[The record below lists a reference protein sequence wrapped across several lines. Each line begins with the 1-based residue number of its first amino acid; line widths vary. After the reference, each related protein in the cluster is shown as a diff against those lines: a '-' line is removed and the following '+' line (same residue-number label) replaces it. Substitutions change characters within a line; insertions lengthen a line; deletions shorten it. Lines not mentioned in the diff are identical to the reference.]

1 MLNTLSGMTKRLL
14 AALGMPSEN
23 DDAPTL
29 STRDVQNITR
39 VLNSTTD
46 VRVLLLFKMVS
57 GVDNVY
63 VDQEGLTQL
72 FEHYPRNVGT
82 FAQDQYPE
90 FFRVLLRK
98 FQLNVRSR
106 IVFGEFYAIVLD
118 DPDALESL
126 SRFTVHPD
134 WCVGPSKQ
142 TSEPNFTT
150 RPGIGWIG
158 HFASLSGV
166 ILFVILSVMA
176 IFSMQFI
183 RRSGHFQ
190 KWIVTPLT
198 IFIIEKLY
206 YSLTQCSSNSGR
218 IHIESATIEQSNV
231 ISLKIHRSKSFRFQ
245 LGDYIFINLPRVA
258 PFEFHSFTV
267 SSAPQESNYITV
279 HIQAISNWTKRVYEY
294 FKNMPENQ
302 KNERNIK
309 VYRSDLNPTRAIVEH
324 IQNADATS
332 SSATND
338 IQNQNN
344 HPGSSLPPSAHKDW
358 IVINGL
364 YSSCALY
371 IFDANVSITTRKI
384 LQRMSF
390 EWLLNLLRQFEEEQ
404 ETYSTSNP
412 GENRFL
418 DIHLFFTQIKNDENI
433 GNVPLDV
440 VTKTWAQV
448 AGNDIFTSLRT
459 KTQIG
464 RSNWTEL
471 FDRLISNENAST
483 ADDVN
488 VFFRGSPIMGNSIR
502 EHCEKFRFHFFKEF

>member
-1 MLNTLSGMTKRLL
+1 MARCQIAEIQLEAILNEPKSIRSLPIRGLKDVIKKNKRYTIEQVSKMLNTLSGMTKRLL

-98 FQLNVRSR
+98 FQLNERSR

-142 TSEPNFTT
+142 TSEPNVAENFL
-150 RPGIGWIG
+150 
-158 HFASLSGV
+158 LS
-166 ILFVILSVMA
+166 A
-176 IFSMQFI
+176 Y
-183 RRSGHFQ
+183 
-190 KWIVTPLT
+190 LT
-198 IFIIEKLY
+198 NKKEKK
-206 YSLTQCSSNSGR
+206 CR

-302 KNERNIK
+302 NNERNIK

-404 ETYSTSNP
+404 ETYSTSNL